1 MWQQVLKLA
10 WKVCVVANAGAEMGS
25 IVAGTNTRT
34 DMVAT
39 AGVEVCTIV
48 DRILSVCVVV
58 SGFLVLANVQLGI
71 VGTAMETPE

>member
-1 MWQQVLKLA
+1 MRQQVLKLA

-34 DMVAT
+34 DTVAT

-71 VGTAMETPE
+71 VGMAMETPE